1 MTNREQDRIRTLLKQ
16 ALTPIGEGHEL
27 GHDLWPEMQNR
38 IGEAPSSS
46 PASPAA
52 SRVSI
57 PWFDWVLAGGV
68 ALVAV
73 AFPALI
79 PVLLYYL

>member
-1 MTNREQDRIRTLLKQ
+1 MTHHQNDRIRTLLRQ
-16 ALTPIGEGHEL
+16 ALAPIGEDREPAR
-27 GHDLWPEMQNR
+27 DLWPELQSR
-38 IGEAPSSS
+38 IQ
-46 PASPAA
+46 PASATARAIPAQTL
-52 SRVSI
+52 VI

-73 AFPALI
+73 AFPASI